1 MKLIEIFKNDV
12 TAERCSLCIRVKGLI
27 TAGKEI
33 HIWKIGR

>member
-27 TAGKEI
+27 MTREEI